1 MNKPKALNSGLHRG
15 ISPKRRI
22 VNASM
27 LTLTGIF
34 TLFSISALF
43 FILGYLLYNGISSL
57 SWDFFTKLPKPT
69 GEVGGGMANAIVGSG
84 KILLLATIIGV
95 PLGFMAGVYLAEYAG
110 RTFAFIV
117 RYVTDLL
124 NGVPSIV
131 IGIFAYAMVVRPM
144 KHFSTL
150 AGGIALGIMMIPIAV
165 RTTEAFLRAV
175 PVSLREGAM
184 ALGANKAAAIFT
196 VVVPAAIQGLTSG
209 MMLNLARVAGE
220 TAPLLFTALGNM
232 YWSSGWSQPS
242 ASLPVMIYQYAI
254 SPYEDYH
261 RQAWAAGFVLLAL
274 VLSINIT
281 ARMVISRHASTARR

>member
-1 MNKPKALNSGLHRG
+1 MTTKHVLTVD
-15 ISPKRRI
+15 ISNRRRI
-22 VNASM
+22 VNAVM
-27 LTLTGIF
+27 LSITALCTVLT
-34 TLFSISALF
+34 ISVLF
-43 FILGYLLYNGISSL
+43 FILGYLLYQGIGAL
-57 SWDFFTKLPKPT
+57 NWNFFTQLPKPT
-69 GEVGGGMANAIVGSG
+69 GELGGGMANAIVGSG
-84 KILLLATIIGV
+84 KILLLATLVGV
-95 PLGFMAGVYLAEYAG
+95 PLGFLAGTYLSEYSG
-110 RTFAFIV
+110 NIFAFIV

-131 IGIFAYAMVVRPM
+131 IGIFAYAMVVKPM

-165 RTTEAFLRAV
+165 RTTEEFLRAV
-175 PVSLREGAM
+175 PAALREGAM
-184 ALGANKAAAIFT
+184 ALGATKATAIFT
-196 VVVPAAIQGLTSG
+196 VVVPAALQGLVSG

-232 YWSSGWSQPS
+232 YWSHGWSQPS

-281 ARMVISRHASTARR
+281 ARMLIARRGMTARR

>member
-1 MNKPKALNSGLHRG
+1 MSASHGLTVDISDRRRTVNTIMISITALCTVLT
-15 ISPKRRI
+15 IS
-22 VNASM
+22 V
-27 LTLTGIF
+27 
-34 TLFSISALF
+34 LF
-43 FILGYLLYNGISSL
+43 FILGYLLYHGIGAL
-57 SWDFFTKLPKPT
+57 NWNFFTKLPKPT

-84 KILLLATIIGV
+84 KILLLATLVGV
-95 PLGFMAGVYLAEYAG
+95 PLGFLAGVYLSEYSG
-110 RTFAFIV
+110 NTFAFVV

-131 IGIFAYAMVVRPM
+131 IGIFAYAMVVKPM
-144 KHFSTL
+144 KHFSTI

-165 RTTEAFLRAV
+165 RTTEEFLRSV
-175 PVSLREGAM
+175 PVALREGAM
-184 ALGANKAAAIFT
+184 ALGANKATAIFT
-196 VVVPAAIQGLTSG
+196 VVVPAALQGLVSG

-232 YWSSGWSQPS
+232 YWSQGWSQPS

-274 VLSINIT
+274 VLSINVT
-281 ARMVISRHASTARR
+281 ARIVIARRSMTARR